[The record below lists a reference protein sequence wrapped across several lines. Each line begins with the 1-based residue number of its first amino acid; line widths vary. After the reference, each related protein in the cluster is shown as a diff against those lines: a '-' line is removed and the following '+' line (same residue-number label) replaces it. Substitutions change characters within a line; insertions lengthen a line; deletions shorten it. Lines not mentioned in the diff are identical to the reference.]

1 MNTNSKLRVAL
12 FFGGVSSEH
21 DVSCV
26 SASAWL
32 RALGQSPCAEQY
44 EVFPVGITKTGR
56 WLACHPTPEAMADG
70 SWEQGDCTPCVLSP
84 DRADHGI
91 WLLKDGKAELV
102 RIDICAPVMHGKNGE
117 DGTIQGLLELA
128 GIPYVGCG
136 VLASAVCMDKA
147 VANALFEANGV
158 PHTRWLA
165 ADRWEIES
173 DLEGVCEGVEKK
185 LGWPVFVKPA
195 NAGSS
200 VGISKVSS
208 RDELKKAIDLALEN
222 DRKVVFEAF
231 VDGQEV
237 ECAVIGSD
245 PAVATRP
252 GEILAG
258 AEFYTYDDKYKNGVS
273 QTVIPA
279 HLPEAKLDEVK
290 TYAAMAYTALNCEGL
305 ARCDFFVE
313 KGTGRVLINEINTFP
328 GFTSISMY
336 PKLMEHEGLPVPQL
350 IDRLIA
356 LALERKEKQHG

>member
-1 MNTNSKLRVAL
+1 MQSANKMCVAL
-12 FFGGVSSEH
+12 LFGGMSSEH
-21 DVSCV
+21 EVSCV
-26 SASAWL
+26 SVGNFVRNIDRSK
-32 RALGQSPCAEQY
+32 Y
-44 EVFPVGITKTGR
+44 EVLTVGITKEGR
-56 WLACHPTPEAMADG
+56 WLYTEATAEQMADG
-70 SWEQGDCTPCVLSP
+70 SWEELPGNMPCVISP
-84 DRADHGI
+84 DRADHGMI
-91 WLLKDGKAELV
+91 LFTPDGRVEKMHLDV
-102 RIDICAPVMHGKNGE
+102 VIPVLHGLWGE
-117 DGTIQGLLELA
+117 DGTVQGLLELA
-128 GIPYVGCG
+128 GIAYVGCG
-136 VLASAVCMDKA
+136 VLASSVCMDKA

-158 PHTRWLA
+158 PHTKWVA
-165 ADRWEIES
+165 ANRWEIEK
-173 DLEGVCEGVEKK
+173 DLEGVCAGVEEK

-200 VGISKVSS
+200 VGISKVS
-208 RDELKKAIDLALEN
+208 DQEELKAAIALALEN

-313 KGTGRVLINEINTFP
+313 HGTNRVMINEINTFP
-328 GFTSISMY
+328 GFTPISMY

-356 LALERKEKQHG
+356 LAVERTEKQHG

>member
-1 MNTNSKLRVAL
+1 MA
-12 FFGGVSSEH
+12 
-21 DVSCV
+21 CV
-26 SASAWL
+26 
-32 RALGQSPCAEQY
+32 
-44 EVFPVGITKTGR
+44 I
-56 WLACHPTPEAMADG
+56 
-70 SWEQGDCTPCVLSP
+70 SP
-84 DRADHGI
+84 DRADHGMI
-91 WLLKDGKAELV
+91 LFTPEGHVEKVHVDV
-102 RIDICAPVMHGKNGE
+102 VIPVLHGLWGE
-117 DGTIQGLLELA
+117 DGTVQGLLELA

-290 TYAAMAYTALNCEGL
+290 TYAAMAYAALNCEGL

-313 KGTGRVLINEINTFP
+313 HGTGRVLINEINTFP

>member
-1 MNTNSKLRVAL
+1 MQSANKMCVAL
-12 FFGGVSSEH
+12 LFGGMSSEH
-21 DVSCV
+21 EVSCV
-26 SASAWL
+26 SVGNFVRNIDRSK
-32 RALGQSPCAEQY
+32 Y
-44 EVFPVGITKTGR
+44 EVLTVGITKEGR
-56 WLACHPTPEAMADG
+56 WLYTEATAEQMADG
-70 SWEQGDCTPCVLSP
+70 SWEELPGNMACVISP
-84 DRADHGI
+84 DRADHGMI
-91 WLLKDGKAELV
+91 LFTPDGRVEKMHLDV
-102 RIDICAPVMHGKNGE
+102 VIPVLHGLWGE
-117 DGTIQGLLELA
+117 DGTVQGLLELA
-128 GIPYVGCG
+128 GIAYVGCG
-136 VLASAVCMDKA
+136 VLASSVCMDKA

-158 PHTRWLA
+158 PHTKWVA
-165 ADRWEIES
+165 ANRWEIEK
-173 DLEGVCEGVEKK
+173 DLEGVCAGVEQK

-200 VGISKVSS
+200 VGISKVSNQE
-208 RDELKKAIDLALEN
+208 ELKAAIALALEN

-313 KGTGRVLINEINTFP
+313 HGTNRVMINEINTFP
-328 GFTSISMY
+328 GFTPISMY
-336 PKLMEHEGLPVPQL
+336 PKLMEHEGTPVPAL
-350 IDRLIA
+350 IDHLIE
-356 LALERKEKQHG
+356 LALERTEKQHG

>member
-1 MNTNSKLRVAL
+1 MQSANKMCVAL
-12 FFGGVSSEH
+12 LFGGMSSEH
-21 DVSCV
+21 EVSCV
-26 SASAWL
+26 SVGNFVRNIDRSK
-32 RALGQSPCAEQY
+32 Y
-44 EVFPVGITKTGR
+44 EVLTVGITKEGR
-56 WLACHPTPEAMADG
+56 WLYTEATAEQMADG
-70 SWEQGDCTPCVLSP
+70 SWEELPGNMPCVISP
-84 DRADHGI
+84 DRADHGMI
-91 WLLKDGKAELV
+91 LFTPDGRVEKMHLDV
-102 RIDICAPVMHGKNGE
+102 VIPVLHGLWGE
-117 DGTIQGLLELA
+117 DGTVQGLLELA
-128 GIPYVGCG
+128 GIAYVGCG
-136 VLASAVCMDKA
+136 VLASSVCMDKA

-158 PHTRWLA
+158 PHTKWVA
-165 ADRWEIES
+165 ANRWEIEK
-173 DLEGVCEGVEKK
+173 DLEGVCAGVEEK

-208 RDELKKAIDLALEN
+208 QEELKAAIALALEN

-313 KGTGRVLINEINTFP
+313 KNTGRVLINEINTFP

-336 PKLMEHEGLPVPQL
+336 PKLMEHEGLPVPAL

>member
-1 MNTNSKLRVAL
+1 MQSEKMCVVLL
-12 FFGGVSSEH
+12 FGGMSSEH
-21 DVSCV
+21 EVSRV
-26 SASAWL
+26 SVGNFVNNID
-32 RALGQSPCAEQY
+32 REKY
-44 EVFPVGITKTGR
+44 EVLTVGITKEGR
-56 WLACHPTPEAMADG
+56 WLYTEATAAQMADG
-70 SWEQGDCTPCVLSP
+70 SWEELAGNMACVISP
-84 DRADHGI
+84 DRADHGMI
-91 WLLKDGKAELV
+91 LFTPEGHVEKVHVDV
-102 RIDICAPVMHGKNGE
+102 VIPVLHGLWGE
-117 DGTIQGLLELA
+117 DGTVQGLLELA

-279 HLPEAKLDEVK
+279 HLSEEKLDEVRAEARK
-290 TYAAMAYTALNCEGL
+290 AYLALGCSGL
-305 ARCDFFVE
+305 SRCDFFVE
-313 KGTGRVLINEINTFP
+313 RGTGRVLCNELNTLP

-336 PKLMEHEGLPVPQL
+336 PKLMEHEGYSYP
-350 IDRLIA
+350 A
-356 LALERKEKQHG
+356 LVDKLLTLAVHRRKGAY

>member
-1 MNTNSKLRVAL
+1 MQSEKMCVAL
-12 FFGGVSSEH
+12 LFGGMSSEH
-21 DVSCV
+21 EVSRVSVGNFVNNIDRDKYDVV
-26 SASAWL
+26 T
-32 RALGQSPCAEQY
+32 
-44 EVFPVGITKTGR
+44 VGITKEGR
-56 WLACHPTPEAMADG
+56 WLYTEATAAQMADG
-70 SWEQGDCTPCVLSP
+70 SWEEAAGNMACVISP
-84 DRADHGI
+84 DRADHGMI
-91 WLLKDGKAELV
+91 LFTPEGRVEKLH
-102 RIDICAPVMHGKNGE
+102 IDVVIPVLHGLWGE
-117 DGTIQGLLELA
+117 DGTVQGLLELA

-158 PHTRWLA
+158 PHTKWLA
-165 ADRWEIES
+165 ANRWEIES
-173 DLEGVCEGVEKK
+173 DLEGVCDGVEKK

-208 RDELKKAIDLALEN
+208 REELKKAIALALEN

-313 KGTGRVLINEINTFP
+313 KDTGRVLINEINTFP

-336 PKLMEHEGLPVPQL
+336 PKLMEHEGLPVPAL

-356 LALERKEKQHG
+356 LALERTEKQHG

>member
-1 MNTNSKLRVAL
+1 MQSEKMCVVLL
-12 FFGGVSSEH
+12 FGGMSSEH
-21 DVSCV
+21 EVSRV
-26 SASAWL
+26 SVGNFVNNID
-32 RALGQSPCAEQY
+32 REKY
-44 EVFPVGITKTGR
+44 EVLTVGITKEGR
-56 WLACHPTPEAMADG
+56 WLYTEATAAQMADG
-70 SWEQGDCTPCVLSP
+70 SWEELAGNMACVISP
-84 DRADHGI
+84 DRADHGMI
-91 WLLKDGKAELV
+91 LFTPEGHVEKVHVDV
-102 RIDICAPVMHGKNGE
+102 VIPVLHGLWGE
-117 DGTIQGLLELA
+117 DGTVQGLLELA

-313 KGTGRVLINEINTFP
+313 KNTGRVLINEINTFP

-336 PKLMEHEGLPVPQL
+336 PKLMEHEGLLVPQL

>member
-1 MNTNSKLRVAL
+1 MQSEKMCVVLL
-12 FFGGVSSEH
+12 FGGMSSEH
-21 DVSCV
+21 EVSRV
-26 SASAWL
+26 SVGNFVNNID
-32 RALGQSPCAEQY
+32 REKY
-44 EVFPVGITKTGR
+44 EVLTVGITKEGR
-56 WLACHPTPEAMADG
+56 WLYTEATAAQMADG
-70 SWEQGDCTPCVLSP
+70 SWEDLAGNMACVISP
-84 DRADHGI
+84 DRADHGMI
-91 WLLKDGKAELV
+91 LFTPEGHVEKVHVDV
-102 RIDICAPVMHGKNGE
+102 VIPVLHGLWGE
-117 DGTIQGLLELA
+117 DGTVQGLLELA

-173 DLEGVCEGVEKK
+173 DLEGVCDGVERK

-313 KGTGRVLINEINTFP
+313 HGTGRVLINEINTFP

>member
-1 MNTNSKLRVAL
+1 MQSANKMCVAL
-12 FFGGVSSEH
+12 LFGGMSSEH
-21 DVSCV
+21 EVSCV
-26 SASAWL
+26 SVGNFVRNIDRSK
-32 RALGQSPCAEQY
+32 Y
-44 EVFPVGITKTGR
+44 EVLTVGITKEGR
-56 WLACHPTPEAMADG
+56 WLYTEATAEQMADG
-70 SWEQGDCTPCVLSP
+70 SWEELPGNMPCVISP
-84 DRADHGI
+84 DRADHGMI
-91 WLLKDGKAELV
+91 LFTPDGRVEKMHLDV
-102 RIDICAPVMHGKNGE
+102 VIPVLHGLWGE
-117 DGTIQGLLELA
+117 DGTVQGLLELA
-128 GIPYVGCG
+128 GIAYVGCG
-136 VLASAVCMDKA
+136 VLASSVCMDKA

-158 PHTRWLA
+158 PHTKWVA
-165 ADRWEIES
+165 ANRWEIEK
-173 DLEGVCEGVEKK
+173 DLEGVCAGVEEK

-208 RDELKKAIDLALEN
+208 QEELKAAIALALEN

-313 KGTGRVLINEINTFP
+313 KNTGRVLINEINTLP
-328 GFTSISMY
+328 GFTPISMY
-336 PKLMEHEGLPVPQL
+336 PKLMEHEGIPVPAL

-356 LALERKEKQHG
+356 LALERTEKQHG

>member
-1 MNTNSKLRVAL
+1 MQSEKMCVVLL
-12 FFGGVSSEH
+12 FGGMSSEH
-21 DVSCV
+21 EVSRV
-26 SASAWL
+26 SVGNFVNNID
-32 RALGQSPCAEQY
+32 REKY
-44 EVFPVGITKTGR
+44 EVLTVGITKEGR
-56 WLACHPTPEAMADG
+56 WLYTEATAAQMADG
-70 SWEQGDCTPCVLSP
+70 SWEELAGNMACVISP
-84 DRADHGI
+84 DRADHGMI
-91 WLLKDGKAELV
+91 LFTPEGHVEKVHVDV
-102 RIDICAPVMHGKNGE
+102 VIPVLHGLWGE
-117 DGTIQGLLELA
+117 DGTVQGLLELA

-279 HLPEAKLDEVK
+279 HLSEEKLDEVRAEARK
-290 TYAAMAYTALNCEGL
+290 AYLALGCSGL
-305 ARCDFFVE
+305 SRCDFFVE
-313 KGTGRVLINEINTFP
+313 RGTGRVLCNELNTLP

>member
-1 MNTNSKLRVAL
+1 MQSEKMCVVLL
-12 FFGGVSSEH
+12 FGGMSSEH
-21 DVSCV
+21 EVSRV
-26 SASAWL
+26 SVGNFVNNID
-32 RALGQSPCAEQY
+32 REKY
-44 EVFPVGITKTGR
+44 ETLAVGITKEGR
-56 WLACHPTPEAMADG
+56 WLYTEATAAQMADG
-70 SWEQGDCTPCVLSP
+70 SWEELAGNMPCVISP
-84 DRADHGI
+84 DRADHGMI
-91 WLLKDGKAELV
+91 LFTPEGRVEKVHVDV
-102 RIDICAPVMHGKNGE
+102 VIPVLHGLWGE
-117 DGTIQGLLELA
+117 DGTVQGLLELA

-147 VANALFEANGV
+147 VANALFEANRV
-158 PHTRWLA
+158 PHTKWVA
-165 ADRWEIES
+165 ANRWEIES
-173 DLEGVCEGVEKK
+173 DLEGVCDGVERK

-208 RDELKKAIDLALEN
+208 REELKKAIDLALEN

-313 KGTGRVLINEINTFP
+313 HGTGRVLINEINTFP

-336 PKLMEHEGLPVPQL
+336 PKLMEHEGLPVPAL

>member
-1 MNTNSKLRVAL
+1 MQSANKMCVAL
-12 FFGGVSSEH
+12 LFGGMSSEH
-21 DVSCV
+21 EVSCV
-26 SASAWL
+26 SVGNFVRNIDRSK
-32 RALGQSPCAEQY
+32 Y
-44 EVFPVGITKTGR
+44 EVLTVGITKEGR
-56 WLACHPTPEAMADG
+56 WLYTEATAEQMADG
-70 SWEQGDCTPCVLSP
+70 SWEELPGNMPCVISP
-84 DRADHGI
+84 DRADHGMI
-91 WLLKDGKAELV
+91 LFTPDGRVEKMHLDV
-102 RIDICAPVMHGKNGE
+102 VIPVLHGLWGE
-117 DGTIQGLLELA
+117 DGTVQGLLELA
-128 GIPYVGCG
+128 GIAYVGCG
-136 VLASAVCMDKA
+136 VLASSVCMDKA

-158 PHTRWLA
+158 PHTKWVA
-165 ADRWEIES
+165 ANRWEIEK
-173 DLEGVCEGVEKK
+173 DLEGVCAGVEQK

-200 VGISKVSS
+200 VGISKVSNQE
-208 RDELKKAIDLALEN
+208 ELKAAIALALEN

-313 KGTGRVLINEINTFP
+313 KNTGRVLINEINTFP
-328 GFTSISMY
+328 GFTPISMY

-356 LALERKEKQHG
+356 LAVERTEKQHG

>member
-1 MNTNSKLRVAL
+1 MKKPTLAVL
-12 FFGGVSSEH
+12 FGGCSPEYSVS
-21 DVSCV
+21 
-26 SASAWL
+26 L
-32 RALGQSPCAEQY
+32 QSSYAVLSNLNPDRY
-44 EVFPVGITKTGR
+44 TVLPVGITQSGQWFHYTGAYDR
-56 WLACHPTPEAMADG
+56 IATDSWAEDPGYLTPVVVSQDRSVHGLLAF
-70 SWEQGDCTPCVLSP
+70 S
-84 DRADHGI
+84 
-91 WLLKDGKAELV
+91 
-102 RIDICAPVMHGKNGE
+102 APRHQVIQVDYALPILHGKNGE
-117 DGTIQGLLELA
+117 DGTVQGLLELA

-173 DLEGVCEGVEKK
+173 DLEGVCDGVERK

>member
-1 MNTNSKLRVAL
+1 MQSEKMCVVLL
-12 FFGGVSSEH
+12 FGGMSSEH
-21 DVSCV
+21 EVSRV
-26 SASAWL
+26 SVGNFVNNID
-32 RALGQSPCAEQY
+32 REKY
-44 EVFPVGITKTGR
+44 EVLTVGITKEGR
-56 WLACHPTPEAMADG
+56 WLYTEATAAQMADG
-70 SWEQGDCTPCVLSP
+70 SWEELAGNMACVISP
-84 DRADHGI
+84 DRADHGMI
-91 WLLKDGKAELV
+91 LFTPEGHVEKVHVDV
-102 RIDICAPVMHGKNGE
+102 VIPVLHGLWGE
-117 DGTIQGLLELA
+117 DGTVQGLLELA

-185 LGWPVFVKPA
+185 LGWPVFVNKDF
-195 NAGSS
+195 
-200 VGISKVSS
+200 
-208 RDELKKAIDLALEN
+208 DELKKAIDLALEN

-231 VDGQEV
+231 VDGHEV

-290 TYAAMAYTALNCEGL
+290 TYAAMAYTALGCEGL

-313 KGTGRVLINEINTFP
+313 KDTGRVLINEINTLP
-328 GFTSISMY
+328 GFTPISMY
-336 PKLMEHEGLPVPQL
+336 PKLMEHEGIPVPAL

-356 LALERKEKQHG
+356 LALERTEKQHG

>member
-1 MNTNSKLRVAL
+1 MQSEEKMCVVVL
-12 FFGGVSSEH
+12 FGGMSSEH
-21 DVSCV
+21 EVSRV
-26 SASAWL
+26 SAGTVVTNMDRSK
-32 RALGQSPCAEQY
+32 Y
-44 EVFPVGITKTGR
+44 EVMTIGITKEGR
-56 WLACHPTPEAMADG
+56 WLYTEATTAQMADG
-70 SWEQGDCTPCVLSP
+70 SWEELAGNMPCVLSP
-84 DRADHGI
+84 DRADHGMI
-91 WLLKDGKAELV
+91 LFTPAGQVEKVHVDV
-102 RIDICAPVMHGKNGE
+102 VVPVLHGLWGE
-117 DGTIQGLLELA
+117 DGTVQGLLELA

-147 VANALFEANGV
+147 VANALFDVNGI
-158 PHTRWLA
+158 PHTKWA
-165 ADRWEIES
+165 SANRWEIES
-173 DLEGVCEGVEKK
+173 DPEGVCDGVIAK
-185 LGWPVFVKPA
+185 LGWPIFVKPA

-200 VGISKVSS
+200 VGISKAND
-208 RDELKKAIDLALEN
+208 RAQLKDAIQLALEN

-279 HLPEAKLDEVK
+279 HLSEEKLDEVK

-313 KGTGRVLINEINTFP
+313 KGTGRVLINEINTLP
-328 GFTSISMY
+328 GFTAISMY
-336 PKLMEHEGLPVPQL
+336 PKLMEHEGVPVPALIDQL
-350 IDRLIA
+350 IS
-356 LALERKEKQHG
+356 LALKRKDRFHG

>member
-1 MNTNSKLRVAL
+1 MQSEKMCVVLL
-12 FFGGVSSEH
+12 FGGMSSEH
-21 DVSCV
+21 EVSRV
-26 SASAWL
+26 SVGNFVNNID
-32 RALGQSPCAEQY
+32 REKY
-44 EVFPVGITKTGR
+44 EVLTVGITKEGR
-56 WLACHPTPEAMADG
+56 WLYTEATAAQMADG
-70 SWEQGDCTPCVLSP
+70 SWEELAGNMACVISP
-84 DRADHGI
+84 DRADHGMI
-91 WLLKDGKAELV
+91 LFTPEGHVEKVHVDV
-102 RIDICAPVMHGKNGE
+102 VIPVLHGLWGE
-117 DGTIQGLLELA
+117 DGTVQGLLELA
-128 GIPYVGCG
+128 GIPYAGCG

-245 PAVATRP
+245 PAVATHP

-313 KGTGRVLINEINTFP
+313 HGTGRVLINEINTFP

>member
-1 MNTNSKLRVAL
+1 MQSEKMCVVLL
-12 FFGGVSSEH
+12 FGGMSSEH
-21 DVSCV
+21 EVSRV
-26 SASAWL
+26 SVGNFVNNID
-32 RALGQSPCAEQY
+32 REKY
-44 EVFPVGITKTGR
+44 EVLTVGITKDGR
-56 WLACHPTPEAMADG
+56 WLYTEATAAQMADG
-70 SWEQGDCTPCVLSP
+70 SWEELAGNMACVISP
-84 DRADHGI
+84 DRADHGMI
-91 WLLKDGKAELV
+91 LFTPEGHVEKVHVDV
-102 RIDICAPVMHGKNGE
+102 VIPVLHGLWGE
-117 DGTIQGLLELA
+117 DGTVQGLLELA

-313 KGTGRVLINEINTFP
+313 HGTGRVLINEINTFP

>member
-1 MNTNSKLRVAL
+1 MQSANKMCVAL
-12 FFGGVSSEH
+12 LFGGMSSEH
-21 DVSCV
+21 EVSCV
-26 SASAWL
+26 SVGNFVRNIDRSK
-32 RALGQSPCAEQY
+32 Y
-44 EVFPVGITKTGR
+44 EVLTVGITKEGR
-56 WLACHPTPEAMADG
+56 WLYTEATAEQMADG
-70 SWEQGDCTPCVLSP
+70 SWEELPGNMPCVISP
-84 DRADHGI
+84 DRADHGMI
-91 WLLKDGKAELV
+91 LFTPDGRVEKMHLDV
-102 RIDICAPVMHGKNGE
+102 VIPVLHGLWGE
-117 DGTIQGLLELA
+117 DGTVQGLLELA
-128 GIPYVGCG
+128 GIAYVGCG
-136 VLASAVCMDKA
+136 VLASSVCMDKA

-158 PHTRWLA
+158 PHTKWVA
-165 ADRWEIES
+165 ANRWEIEK
-173 DLEGVCEGVEKK
+173 DLEGVCAGVEEK

-208 RDELKKAIDLALEN
+208 QEELKAAIALALEN

-258 AEFYTYDDKYKNGVS
+258 AEFYTYDDTYKNGVS

-313 KGTGRVLINEINTFP
+313 HGTGRVLINEINTFP

-356 LALERKEKQHG
+356 LAVERTEKQHG

>member
-1 MNTNSKLRVAL
+1 MQSANKMCVAL
-12 FFGGVSSEH
+12 LFGGMSSEH
-21 DVSCV
+21 EVSCV
-26 SASAWL
+26 SVGNFVRNIDRSK
-32 RALGQSPCAEQY
+32 Y
-44 EVFPVGITKTGR
+44 EVLTVGITKEGR
-56 WLACHPTPEAMADG
+56 WLYTEATAEQMADG
-70 SWEQGDCTPCVLSP
+70 SWEELPGNMACVISP
-84 DRADHGI
+84 DRADHGMI
-91 WLLKDGKAELV
+91 LFTPDGRVEKMHLDV
-102 RIDICAPVMHGKNGE
+102 VIPVLHGLWGE
-117 DGTIQGLLELA
+117 DGTVQGLLELA

-200 VGISKVSS
+200 VGISKVSNQE
-208 RDELKKAIDLALEN
+208 ELKAAIALALEN

-313 KGTGRVLINEINTFP
+313 KNTGRVLINEINTFP

>member
-1 MNTNSKLRVAL
+1 MQSEKMCVVLL
-12 FFGGVSSEH
+12 FGGMSSEH
-21 DVSCV
+21 EVSRV
-26 SASAWL
+26 SVGNFVNNID
-32 RALGQSPCAEQY
+32 REKY
-44 EVFPVGITKTGR
+44 EVLTVGITKEGR
-56 WLACHPTPEAMADG
+56 WLYTEATAAQMADG
-70 SWEQGDCTPCVLSP
+70 SWEELAGNMACVISP
-84 DRADHGI
+84 DRADHGMI
-91 WLLKDGKAELV
+91 LFTPEGHVEKVHVDV
-102 RIDICAPVMHGKNGE
+102 VIPVLHGLWGE
-117 DGTIQGLLELA
+117 DGTVQGLLELA

-136 VLASAVCMDKA
+136 VLASAVCMDIA

-290 TYAAMAYTALNCEGL
+290 TYAAMAYTALHCEGL

-313 KGTGRVLINEINTFP
+313 HGTGRVLINEINTFP

>member
-1 MNTNSKLRVAL
+1 MQSANKMCVAL
-12 FFGGVSSEH
+12 LFGGMSSEH
-21 DVSCV
+21 EVSCV
-26 SASAWL
+26 SVGNFVRNIDRSK
-32 RALGQSPCAEQY
+32 Y
-44 EVFPVGITKTGR
+44 EVLTVGITKEGR
-56 WLACHPTPEAMADG
+56 WLYTEATAEQMADG
-70 SWEQGDCTPCVLSP
+70 SWEELPGNMPCVISP
-84 DRADHGI
+84 DRADHGMI
-91 WLLKDGKAELV
+91 LFTPDGRVEKMHLDV
-102 RIDICAPVMHGKNGE
+102 VIPVLHGLWGE
-117 DGTIQGLLELA
+117 DGTVQGLLELA
-128 GIPYVGCG
+128 GIAYVGCG
-136 VLASAVCMDKA
+136 VLASSVCMDKA

-158 PHTRWLA
+158 PHTKWVA
-165 ADRWEIES
+165 ANRWEIEK
-173 DLEGVCEGVEKK
+173 DLEGVCAGVEQK

-200 VGISKVSS
+200 VGISKVSNQE
-208 RDELKKAIDLALEN
+208 ELKAAIALALEN

-313 KGTGRVLINEINTFP
+313 KNTGRVLINEINTFP

>member
-1 MNTNSKLRVAL
+1 MMQSEEKLCVVVL
-12 FFGGVSSEH
+12 FGGMSSEH
-21 DVSCV
+21 EVSCV
-26 SASAWL
+26 SAGTFVDNLDPS
-32 RALGQSPCAEQY
+32 RY
-44 EVFPVGITKTGR
+44 EVLTVGITKEGR
-56 WLACHPTPEAMADG
+56 WLCTEASSAQMADG
-70 SWEQGDCTPCVLSP
+70 SWEELPGNMPCVISP
-84 DRADHGI
+84 DRADHGMI
-91 WLLKDGKAELV
+91 LF
-102 RIDICAPVMHGKNGE
+102 APSGQVEKLHVDVVIPALHGLWGE
-117 DGTIQGLLELA
+117 DGTVQGLLELA

-136 VLASAVCMDKA
+136 VLASAACMDKA
-147 VANALFEANGV
+147 VANALFEANDI
-158 PHTRWLA
+158 PHTKWLA
-165 ADRWEIES
+165 ANRWQIES
-173 DLEGVCEGVEKK
+173 DLEGVCAGVEAK

-200 VGISKVSS
+200 VGISKVSN
-208 RDELKKAIDLALEN
+208 REELKKAIALALEN

-279 HLPEAKLDEVK
+279 HLPEEKLDEVK
-290 TYAAMAYTALNCEGL
+290 TYAAMAYTALGCEGL

-313 KGTGRVLINEINTFP
+313 KGTGRVMINEINTFP

-336 PKLMEHEGLPVPQL
+336 PKLMEHEGLPVPAL
-350 IDRLIA
+350 IDRLIE
-356 LALERKEKQHG
+356 LALERTEKQHG

>member
-1 MNTNSKLRVAL
+1 MQSANKMCVAL
-12 FFGGVSSEH
+12 LFGGMSSEH
-21 DVSCV
+21 EVSCV
-26 SASAWL
+26 SVGNFVRNIDRSK
-32 RALGQSPCAEQY
+32 Y
-44 EVFPVGITKTGR
+44 EVLTVGITKEGR
-56 WLACHPTPEAMADG
+56 WLYTEATAEQMADG
-70 SWEQGDCTPCVLSP
+70 SWEELPGNMACVISP
-84 DRADHGI
+84 DRADHGMI
-91 WLLKDGKAELV
+91 LFTPDGRVEKMHLDV
-102 RIDICAPVMHGKNGE
+102 VIPVLHGLWGE
-117 DGTIQGLLELA
+117 DGTVQGLLELA
-128 GIPYVGCG
+128 GIAYVGCG
-136 VLASAVCMDKA
+136 VLASSVCMDKA

-158 PHTRWLA
+158 PHTKWVA
-165 ADRWEIES
+165 ANRWEIEK
-173 DLEGVCEGVEKK
+173 DLEGVCAGVEQK

-200 VGISKVSS
+200 VGISKVSNQE
-208 RDELKKAIDLALEN
+208 ELKAAIALALEN

-313 KGTGRVLINEINTFP
+313 KNTGRVLINEINTFP

-336 PKLMEHEGLPVPQL
+336 PKLMEHEGLPVPAL

>member
-1 MNTNSKLRVAL
+1 MMQSEEKLCVVVL
-12 FFGGVSSEH
+12 FGGMSSEH
-21 DVSCV
+21 EVSCV
-26 SASAWL
+26 SAGTFVDNLDPS
-32 RALGQSPCAEQY
+32 RY
-44 EVFPVGITKTGR
+44 EVLTVGITKEGR
-56 WLACHPTPEAMADG
+56 WLCTEASSAQMADG
-70 SWEQGDCTPCVLSP
+70 SWEELPGNMPCVISP
-84 DRADHGI
+84 DRADHGMI
-91 WLLKDGKAELV
+91 LF
-102 RIDICAPVMHGKNGE
+102 APSGQVEKLHVDVVIPALHGLWGE
-117 DGTIQGLLELA
+117 DGTVQGLLELA

-136 VLASAVCMDKA
+136 VLASAACMDKG
-147 VANALFEANGV
+147 VANALFEANDI
-158 PHTRWLA
+158 PHTKWLA
-165 ADRWEIES
+165 ANRWQIES
-173 DLEGVCEGVEKK
+173 DLEGVCAGVEAK

-200 VGISKVSS
+200 VGISKVSN
-208 RDELKKAIDLALEN
+208 REELKKAIALALEN

-279 HLPEAKLDEVK
+279 HLPEEKLDEVK
-290 TYAAMAYTALNCEGL
+290 TYAAMAYTALGCEGL

-313 KGTGRVLINEINTFP
+313 KGTGRVMINEINTFP

-336 PKLMEHEGLPVPQL
+336 PKLMEHEGLPVPAL
-350 IDRLIA
+350 IDRLIE
-356 LALERKEKQHG
+356 LALERTEKQHG

>member
-1 MNTNSKLRVAL
+1 MQSEKMCVVLL
-12 FFGGVSSEH
+12 FGGMSSEH
-21 DVSCV
+21 EVSRV
-26 SASAWL
+26 SVGNFVNNID
-32 RALGQSPCAEQY
+32 REKY
-44 EVFPVGITKTGR
+44 EVLTVGITKEGR
-56 WLACHPTPEAMADG
+56 WLYTEATAAQMADG
-70 SWEQGDCTPCVLSP
+70 SWEELAGNMACVISP
-84 DRADHGI
+84 DRADHGMI
-91 WLLKDGKAELV
+91 LFTPEGHVEKVHVDV
-102 RIDICAPVMHGKNGE
+102 VIPVLHGLWGE
-117 DGTIQGLLELA
+117 DGTVQGLLELA

-313 KGTGRVLINEINTFP
+313 HGTNRVMINEINTFP
-328 GFTSISMY
+328 GFTPISMY